1 MISSLISVN
10 NTKHIALFNYDNS
23 MCYHISILQRLH
35 SSPTLNELCFRLNI
49 NEQTID
55 KNNILE
61 VLMLP
66 VKIYSEINDSND
78 LVIYTRI
85 KEYFKWFVPN
95 YVSIVG
101 RHGYAPNN
109 LFIYFI
115 LPVIYHYFPNEFKI
129 IIEELHV
136 SKINFNNIDYVCD
149 DVILNDENTFLEN
162 IEYRN
167 IILNC
172 YKQMIN
178 NLPNKIDRHNFVS
191 AILEIFPNKDR
202 TGGHAVTLILG
213 RTNLE
218 IENFS
223 NNFDDFY
230 VIDDQNT
237 ISKLSDYYNLR
248 KEKLYEISIR
258 DIDEITIANINAV
271 LHAKCNI
278 DPSCKFSK
286 RVTRFVLNF
295 EHNFLSTTEDLLK
308 SELNFIN
315 VKRKATLENSSDNN
329 LFKLMF
335 MFICGLVVGIIIGLI
350 SNRYIW
356 NKNSQN
362 NVEINNNNNVD
373 DDTNGKWRQRWQ

>member
-23 MCYHISILQRLH
+23 MCYHISVLQRLH
-35 SSPTLNELCFRLNI
+35 SSPTLNELCFRLSI

-85 KEYFKWFVPN
+85 KEYFQWFVPN

-115 LPVIYHYFPNEFKI
+115 LPVIYHYFPNEFKT

-162 IEYRN
+162 TEYRN

-172 YKQMIN
+172 YKQMIS

-308 SELNFIN
+308 SELNFID
-315 VKRKATLENSSDNN
+315 VKRKGTLENTSDNN
-329 LFKLMF
+329 LFKLLF

-356 NKNSQN
+356 NKNTQN
-362 NVEINNNNNVD
+362 NTKINNNNTID
-373 DDTNGKWRQRWQ
+373 DGINGKWRQRWQ